1 MTYFL
6 GYNAFFCP
14 IFSQGNLTEVLLLS
28 ECVKA
33 FPLPC
38 SGRLSNKPI
47 SEGGSNSAFF
57 FLYPLPPLK
66 PNSLPP
72 KTQERNI
79 EIDLSVEFLQPCFFS
94 LHTQQHLFSSPNTGL
109 QSLSDTGSSSS
120 IHIFLSSLP
129 DPQILDLDLFP
140 WSDPSSP
147 GTTVI
152 SGPLSAT
159 SPYFQNKAEEH
170 EMLVFLTSF
179 LWTCLVH
186 QAS

>member
-1 MTYFL
+1 MLKPFPYPALVGSLINLFL
-6 GYNAFFCP
+6 KGA
-14 IFSQGNLTEVLLLS
+14 LTLL
-28 ECVKA
+28 
-33 FPLPC
+33 
-38 SGRLSNKPI
+38 
-47 SEGGSNSAFF
+47 FF

-94 LHTQQHLFSSPNTGL
+94 LHTQQHPFSSPNTGL

-120 IHIFLSSLP
+120 IRVFLSSLP

-140 WSDPSSP
+140 WSDLSSP
-147 GTTVI
+147 GTTII